1 MGALWDHLNVQAE
14 TSTFGL
20 GHIYCFSFRLPLF
33 TPLLSNQVP
42 AAIKAYACPRC
53 AICFRT
59 MATPRFDAY
68 LNSTLDRTALDWFYD
83 KKTIKTSKAM
93 EIILCLF

>member
-14 TSTFGL
+14 KSTIGL

-42 AAIKAYACPRC
+42 SDQGVCPRC

-68 LNSTLDRTALDWFYD
+68 LNSTLDKTALDWFYE
-83 KKTIKTSKAM
+83 KKNKKKKKLLKQAKR
-93 EIILCLF
+93 